1 MKTNGKYKKKHDSAV
16 TSVLGLQD
24 ETQARFAI
32 AQLVGVGLRVLG
44 ADEGSLLVA
53 NPRGKT
59 LRFAMVCGPDGMPPK
74 SGTAAS
80 MVGKEIPIGEGV
92 TGMAALTHDVQCA
105 SAASGP
111 EATAFHRVAGDG
123 SPQAVLAAPMLLGD
137 ALVGVITA
145 VSFDRRKSF
154 SAEDARTYG
163 MLANAAAAVI
173 DQQLRLEAVAQHG
186 KDSSQTA
193 GDAIDGNASE
203 ERALLEETLAF
214 VRARPGRAA
223 ALRDLI
229 TALSRV
235 P

>member
-1 MKTNGKYKKKHDSAV
+1 MKPNGKKSDAAV
-16 TSVLGLQD
+16 ASVLGLQD
-24 ETQARFAI
+24 ETQMRFAL

-53 NPRGKT
+53 APRGKT
-59 LRFAMVCGPDGMPPK
+59 LQFAMVCGPDGMPPK

-80 MVGKEIPIGEGV
+80 MIGKEIPIGEGV
-92 TGMAALTHDVQCA
+92 TGMAALTHDVQSA
-105 SAASGP
+105 SASDGTGP
-111 EATAFHRVAGDG
+111 SAFRRIAGDG
-123 SPQAVLAAPMLLGD
+123 SPQAVLAAPLLLGD

-163 MLANAAAAVI
+163 MLANAAATVV
-173 DQQLRLEAVAQHG
+173 DQQRRLEAVARRG
-186 KDSSQTA
+186 KEAVPAAGADMDGTA
-193 GDAIDGNASE
+193 AE

-214 VRARPGRAA
+214 ARARAGRAA
-223 ALRDLI
+223 ALRNLLS
-229 TALSRV
+229 ALSRI